1 MPKMKLVELN
11 TEKYERLYELKY
23 PIEVIIRVGMFIP
36 LWVMNPRDPDDFKF
50 KPKDLLAA
58 IRVNRIFHKTLTPL
72 LWTVYNEAALEPR
85 GYKDPH
91 VNDFMVSGAH
101 PRGLSIRTLNKNCH
115 LIHYLELVQG
125 EAPAYMYKQPTM
137 LQFKNCTNLKE
148 LKLSMFVDPV
158 WIWQLIRA
166 NPNLSLLEWAYPVQY
181 IYERCRC
188 YNMSRDLRGS
198 CDLEYMRSLRKLKT
212 LRLVGWELRPI
223 YLCQVLNNTSETL
236 EELELI
242 GDSYLTDY
250 PPDGDIWMIIKGTEP
265 PRTLEE
271 EEYAIAMRDDDPKIP
286 LRPLL
291 CPKLKRLCLNLA
303 WEHTTCRAVYSMFRA
318 FPALEQLQ
326 LVPEQRLDMVS
337 LSWSLR
343 EYCPHLE
350 SIEGI
355 ARLYTYKNTL
365 PASQQRMA
373 ALIGACPPGRLV
385 SFNMGLMRMDEF
397 TTAALCAHEDSLAEL
412 ELIIRGTDLKNENMI
427 FFCSILS
434 RCKKLKLLTINMDD
448 RKYDR
453 THGNLLMTMPWACK
467 DLERLTVR
475 GIQATEIVHQPGQAP
490 FASSSSAPSASSS
503 SSSSATP
510 SAKKGKKGK
519 QQNKAKGA
527 EGTMDPNFMYS
538 TACLPRLG
546 WFHLPEFSLATWPAD
561 PVFRLALIFF
571 VRDMSKLKFLELNGD
586 TYYKPEL
593 PPFWDRIQQLYM
605 NMNM

>member
-1 MPKMKLVELN
+1 MTIHPLSL
-11 TEKYERLYELKY
+11 
-23 PIEVIIRVGMFIP
+23 PEVIIRVGMFIP
-36 LWVMNPRDPDDFKF
+36 LWVMNPRNPDDFKF

-236 EELELI
+236 EELELV

-343 EYCPHLE
+343 
-350 SIEGI
+350 
-355 ARLYTYKNTL
+355 
-365 PASQQRMA
+365 
-373 ALIGACPPGRLV
+373 
-385 SFNMGLMRMDEF
+385 D
-397 TTAALCAHEDSLAEL
+397 LAEL

-571 VRDMSKLKFLELNGD
+571 VRDMPKLKFLELNGD